1 LIGLEK
7 RKAHY
12 PLAAVNRLVA
22 ERRVSFTM
30 TAVAGGAAMGF
41 DADEMLNVVSS
52 LASGN
57 LYKSMT
63 SHADHR
69 VWHDVYHVDTRR
81 GVVYLKLTVVEN
93 LLIISFKEKDE

>member
-1 LIGLEK
+1 MEK

-12 PLAAVNRLVA
+12 PLATVKRLIA
-22 ERRVSFTM
+22 EGQVSFTM

-41 DADEMLNVVSS
+41 ASEEMLDVVSS
-52 LASGN
+52 LTAKD

-63 SHADHR
+63 SHADHK
-69 VWHDVYHVDTRR
+69 VWHDVYHADTER
-81 GVVYLKLTVVEN
+81 GVVYLKLTVVEE

>member
-1 LIGLEK
+1 MEK

-12 PLAAVNRLVA
+12 PLATVRRLIA
-22 ERRVSFTM
+22 EGRVSFTM

-41 DADEMLNVVSS
+41 AAEGMLDVVSS
-52 LASGN
+52 LSNRN

-63 SHADHR
+63 SHADYR
-69 VWHDVYHVDTRR
+69 NWHDVYHADTDR
-81 GVVYLKLTVVEN
+81 GVVYLKLTVVED

>member
-1 LIGLEK
+1 MQK

-12 PLAAVNRLVA
+12 PLAKVRQLIKGDRVA
-22 ERRVSFTM
+22 FTI

-41 DADEMLNVVSS
+41 DTHEMLDIVST
-52 LASGN
+52 LTNGN

-63 SHADHR
+63 SHADHT
-69 VWHDVYHVDTRR
+69 VWHDVYHADTRR
-81 GVVYLKLTVVEN
+81 GRAYIKLTIVET

>member
-1 LIGLEK
+1 MEK

-12 PLAAVNRLVA
+12 PLATVKRLIA
-22 ERRVSFTM
+22 EGRVSFTM

-41 DADEMLNVVSS
+41 ASEDMLDVVSS
-52 LASGN
+52 LKAKD

-63 SHADHR
+63 SHADHK
-69 VWHDVYHVDTRR
+69 VWHDVYHADTER
-81 GVVYLKLTVVEN
+81 GLVYLKLTAVEE

>member
-1 LIGLEK
+1 MEK

-12 PLAAVNRLVA
+12 PIAKVKRLVA
-22 ERRVSFTM
+22 EGRVGFTM

-41 DADEMLNVVSS
+41 AAEEMLDVVSS
-52 LASGN
+52 LASRN

-63 SHADHR
+63 SHADHK
-69 VWHDVYHVDTRR
+69 VWHDVYHVDTGR
-81 GVVYLKLTVVEN
+81 GVVYLKLTIVED

>member
-1 LIGLEK
+1 MEK

-12 PLAAVNRLVA
+12 PLAAVKRLIA
-22 ERRVSFTM
+22 EGRVGFTM

-41 DADEMLNVVSS
+41 ASEEMLDVVSS
-52 LASGN
+52 LASRN

-63 SHADHR
+63 SHADHK
-69 VWHDVYHVDTRR
+69 VWHDVYHVDTDR
-81 GVVYLKLTVVEN
+81 GVVYLKLTIVED

>member
-1 LIGLEK
+1 MEK

-12 PLAAVNRLVA
+12 PLAAVKRLIA
-22 ERRVSFTM
+22 EGRVSFTM

-41 DADEMLNVVSS
+41 ATEEMLDVVSS
-52 LASGN
+52 LKAKD

-69 VWHDVYHVDTRR
+69 VWHDVYHADTER
-81 GVVYLKLTVVEN
+81 GVVYLKLTVVEEV
-93 LLIISFKEKDE
+93 LIVSFKEKDA